1 MKPCFNSSITAEV
14 TTKEPKELQLLLK
27 KYQGIFMKPKGLPP
41 PRAQDHQIPL
51 LSDSVPPIEW
61 MIKELLA
68 VGSIQRSVSPF
79 SSPIF
84 LVKRKDNT

>member
-1 MKPCFNSSITAEV
+1 M
-14 TTKEPKELQLLLK
+14 QLLLK

-51 LSDSVPPIEW
+51 LSDSVPPNIRTYGYPHVYKAKIER